1 MNELGCVWHA
11 SCVTCETYVRKKIK
25 IYLSTF
31 HLIWGEREKERYRT
45 REKEKER
52 ERESERKREIE
63 RERERERQTERERE
77 SAKLMGAR
85 AELICRWL

>member
-31 HLIWGEREKERYRT
+31 HLIWGGREKERYRT

-52 ERESERKREIE
+52 ERER
-63 RERERERQTERERE
+63 ERERE

>member
-1 MNELGCVWHA
+1 MTQLEDTDGRDCLGSMEGLMNELGCVWHA

-52 ERESERKREIE
+52 ERERE
-63 RERERERQTERERE
+63 TERL
-77 SAKLMGAR
+77 KD
-85 AELICRWL
+85 